1 MKKNKV
7 VIVGAGMVGMSYA
20 YSMVNQG
27 TCEELV
33 LIDIDKKRT
42 VGEALDLNHGL
53 SYAPRKMKIYSG
65 DYSDCNDANII
76 CITAGAIQVPGETR
90 LDLLHKNTKIMKSIV
105 GEIKKTNFN
114 GIIIVASNPVDIM
127 TYVVWKASGY
137 DRNKII
143 GSGTTLDT
151 ARLRFSLGER
161 LGVTPKS
168 IHAYVMGEHGDSQF
182 VAWSYALIGVQP
194 IYQVASKKDAKVKFE
209 DLETIE
215 DEVRNI
221 AYKIIDCK
229 KSTYY
234 GIGMA
239 LARITKAIL
248 DNENSILTV
257 SSYLDNKYGHDDVFI
272 AVPSIVNE
280 NGVTEVLELP
290 LEKEEKRK
298 FDDSI
303 KIMKENIAKLDI

>member
-33 LIDIDKKRT
+33 LIDIDKNRT
-42 VGEALDLNHGL
+42 IGEALDLNHGL

-76 CITAGAIQVPGETR
+76 CITAGATQIPGETR

-105 GEIKKTNFN
+105 NEIKKTNFN
-114 GIIIVASNPVDIM
+114 GIIVVASNPVDIM
-127 TYVVWKASGY
+127 TYVVWKSSGY
-137 DRNKII
+137 DKNKII

-151 ARLRFSLGER
+151 ARLRFGLGER

-182 VAWSYALIGVQP
+182 VAWSYALLGVQP
-194 IYQVASKKDAKVKFE
+194 IYQVASKKDSAINYSDFQE
-209 DLETIE
+209 IE
-215 DEVRNI
+215 DEVKNI

-239 LARITKAIL
+239 LNRITQAIL
-248 DNENSILTV
+248 ENENCILTV
-257 SSYLDNKYGHDDVFI
+257 SSYLDNKYGHDDVYI
-272 AVPSIVNE
+272 AVPSIVNQ
-280 NGVTEVLELP
+280 NGVTEIIELP
-290 LEKEEKRK
+290 LEKEEKQK
-298 FDDSI
+298 FDGSI

>member
-7 VIVGAGMVGMSYA
+7 VLIGTGMVGMSYA
-20 YSMVNQG
+20 YAMLNQG

-33 LIDIDKKRT
+33 LIDIDKNRT

-53 SYAPRKMKIYSG
+53 AYAPRKMKIYSG
-65 DYSDCNDANII
+65 DYSDCNNADII
-76 CITAGAIQVPGETR
+76 CITAGAIQLPGETR

-105 GEIKKTNFN
+105 DEIKKTDFD

-127 TYVVWKASGY
+127 THVVWKLSGY
-137 DRNKII
+137 DKSKVI

-151 ARLRFSLGER
+151 ARLRYSLGER
-161 LGVTPKS
+161 LGVSTKS

-182 VAWSYALIGVQP
+182 VAWSYALMGVKP
-194 IYQVASKKDAKVKFE
+194 IYQVASKKESKIKYE
-209 DLETIE
+209 ELELIE

-239 LARITKAIL
+239 LARITQAIL
-248 DNENSILTV
+248 ENENCILTV
-257 SSYLDNKYGHDDVFI
+257 SSYLDGEYGHKDVYI

-280 NGVTEVLELP
+280 NGVSEVIELP
-290 LEKEEKRK
+290 LAKEEKEK
-298 FDDSI
+298 FDNSI
-303 KIMKENIAKLDI
+303 KIMKENINKLDL

>member
-182 VAWSYALIGVQP
+182 VAWSYALMGVQP

-209 DLETIE
+209 DLE
-215 DEVRNI
+215 
-221 AYKIIDCK
+221 IIDCK